1 MIELTL
7 ITLLNSVATDF
18 CNYRNQNYNVL
29 KSVLLAYSDANR
41 KYGSVNV
48 KKVIEKSNNIKVL
61 AVATVA
67 TKCPTQLGGL

>member
-7 ITLLNSVATDF
+7 MALLNSVATDF

-29 KSVLLAYSDANR
+29 KSALLAYSDVNQ

-48 KKVIEKSNNIKVL
+48 KKVIEKSDNIKVL

>member
-7 ITLLNSVATDF
+7 MALLNSVATDF

-29 KSVLLAYSDANR
+29 KSVLLAYSDVNQ

-48 KKVIEKSNNIKVL
+48 KKVIEKSENIKVL
-61 AVATVA
+61 AVAIVA